1 MERDV
6 VHVVVVIEAV
16 AISSGCMVSRI
27 WLLGL
32 ISVGGTTDK

>member
-6 VHVVVVIEAV
+6 IHVGVVIEV
-16 AISSGCMVSRI
+16 EVISSGCMVSRI